1 MSVQHLL
8 IGSFMGIIFSNVA
21 HYMPSLDICLAW
33 SAKEIIDCFDSSRER
48 YEIQLKTSLSYSS
61 QGTGDEKKGR
71 ANSMKKVRHSLSS
84 LLPEKVTDC
93 CITPI
98 FSTVDVVIFIMLSMV
113 AVDCL
118 LTQRQLL
125 KVIRSE
131 DCIHTEKL
139 GMSEVLLLTIIC

>member
-1 MSVQHLL
+1 MSDNE
-8 IGSFMGIIFSNVA
+8 GSFMGIIFSNVA
-21 HYMPSLDICLAW
+21 HICLHWISAW
-33 SAKEIIDCFDSSRER
+33 LGQLKKSFICFDSSRER
-48 YEIQLKTSLSYSS
+48 YEIKLKTSMSYSS

-71 ANSMKKVRHSLSS
+71 ANSMKKVRHSFSS

-98 FSTVDVVIFIMLSMV
+98 FSTVDGVTFIMLSMV